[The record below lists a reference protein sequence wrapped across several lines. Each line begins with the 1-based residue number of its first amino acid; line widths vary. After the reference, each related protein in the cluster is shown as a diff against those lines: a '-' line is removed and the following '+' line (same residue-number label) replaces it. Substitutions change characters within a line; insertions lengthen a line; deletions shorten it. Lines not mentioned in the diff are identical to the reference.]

1 MNKENFIE
9 ETLKLGIKLSDK
21 QLDQLEEYYNLLV
34 NWNKKINLT
43 AITKKEEVYLKHFYD
58 CLTIVKVCDL
68 SQELHICDVGTG
80 AGFPGIVLKIAFPHL
95 KITLLDSLT
104 KRIVFLQ
111 EIINKLE
118 LKDIETVDDRAENY
132 SKNNIEKYDI
142 VVSRAVAKLNILL
155 EMISPMIKL
164 GGSFIAMKGEVEEE
178 LKNSLNAIN
187 ILGFKLEKKEEFYLY
202 NGEQK
207 RNLIVAKKTEKT
219 DKKYPRNFDKIKKN
233 PL

>member
-9 ETLKLGIKLSDK
+9 ETLKLGINLSEN
-21 QLDQLEEYYNLLV
+21 QLNQLEEYYNILIT
-34 NWNKKINLT
+34 WNEKINLT
-43 AITKKEEVYLKHFYD
+43 AIIKKEEVYLKHFYD
-58 CLTIVKVCDL
+58 SLTLVKVCDL
-68 SQELHICDVGTG
+68 SKKLHICDVGTG
-80 AGFPGIVLKIAFPHL
+80 AGFPGIVLKIVFPHL

-111 EIINKLE
+111 NVISQLG
-118 LKDIETVDDRAENY
+118 LKDIETVNDRAENY

-142 VVSRAVAKLNILL
+142 VVSRAVAKLNVLL
-155 EMISPMIKL
+155 EMTSPMIKI

-187 ILGFKLEKKEEFYLY
+187 ILGFKLEKIEKFDLV

-207 RNLIVAKKTEKT
+207 RNLLVIKKFKET